1 MLTTADFKGAHLN
14 SPDDISPAF
23 HESCIITAVAHAQSL
38 HLYCISGC
46 HGKSPPS
53 RIHPAQTDRE
63 APLIQISAGGNW
75 GWERQL
81 SYIALLCDVQ
91 ALWSTCKTTLRF
103 HALHSI
109 TPLQRRTTW
118 RRTQRARALGRPQLS
133 SFIVVFQCHSA
144 SSESILRPVSVLLNT
159 RHTERQSWLLLDF
172 TQHCEYVVDAL
183 SYHTLPW
190 YFITS
195 RDVMLKNKLLVEWCW
210 SRRGFKAPKSHLSA
224 GLSSAA
230 AH

>member
-1 MLTTADFKGAHLN
+1 MLSPCIYTALVVAMVKVLH
-14 SPDDISPAF
+14 PASILHRQTERHHSYRF
-23 HESCIITAVAHAQSL
+23 LQEEIEDGRDSWNPVTAVH
-38 HLYCISGC
+38 
-46 HGKSPPS
+46 
-53 RIHPAQTDRE
+53 
-63 APLIQISAGGNW
+63 
-75 GWERQL
+75 

-91 ALWSTCKTTLRF
+91 APWSTCKTTLRF

-118 RRTQRARALGRPQLS
+118 RRTQRARAQGRPQLS

-144 SSESILRPVSVLLNT
+144 SSESILRPVSVLLNA
-159 RHTERQSWLLLDF
+159 RHTERQSRLLLDF

-183 SYHTLPW
+183 SYHTAPW